1 MEAAGSA
8 DDEPEEGEIVDSG
21 GDEDDPAVC
30 TKISPLNRS
39 TDDAKGRDGY
49 NMVEWIK
56 HSRNGYNM
64 VGMDTTW

>member
-1 MEAAGSA
+1 MEGAGSA

-21 GDEDDPAVC
+21 GDEDDDPAVS

-39 TDDAKGRDGY
+39 TDDAKGR
-49 NMVEWIK
+49 
-56 HSRNGYNM
+56 NGYNM